1 MLVLKYIS
9 SWIMLIL
16 CLKLELLIDVLM
28 LIWDIMYMIIEMFG
42 CFVFNIVRNINSCV
56 SGVVMM
62 VVIWFMFFFLE
73 LMWE

>member
-1 MLVLKYIS
+1 
-9 SWIMLIL
+9 MLIL

-62 VVIWFMFFFLE
+62 VVI
-73 LMWE
+73 